1 MGVCALITKQDV
13 LEAIAEC
20 QGTRTPNAN
29 TAIKLAAFYTI
40 LDHLEESEETAQTG
54 GNQTS
59 RSLSAGYSYAEP
71 QSGVVHYSGESEFA
85 QAINGK
91 KQDEVW
97 DVMDELMSTIKVMNE
112 RLYNGVM
119 RKLQ

>member
-1 MGVCALITKQDV
+1 MITKRDL

-20 QGTRTPNAN
+20 QGTRSPNAN

-40 LDHLEESEETAQTG
+40 LDHLEEEERRPAEQAVDQNSFT
-54 GNQTS
+54 
-59 RSLSAGYSYAEP
+59 GYSLASP
-71 QSGVVHYSGESEFA
+71 GTVRFNGQSEFA
-85 QAINGK
+85 KAVNGRD
-91 KQDEVW
+91 QEDIW
-97 DVMDELMSTIKVMNE
+97 PIIDELMTLVKSMNE

>member
-1 MGVCALITKQDV
+1 MITKQDL

-20 QGTRTPNAN
+20 QGTRSPNAN

-40 LDHLEESEETAQTG
+40 LDHMEEDRQSADQATDR
-54 GNQTS
+54 NS
-59 RSLSAGYSYAEP
+59 FAGYSFASP
-71 QSGVVHYSGESEFA
+71 GAVQFSGQSEFA
-85 QAINGK
+85 RAVNGK
-91 KQDEVW
+91 PQEDVW
-97 DVMDELMSTIKVMNE
+97 PVIDELMALVKSMNE

>member
-1 MGVCALITKQDV
+1 MITKQDL

-20 QGTRTPNAN
+20 QGIRSPNAN

-40 LDHLEESEETAQTG
+40 LDHLDDGT
-54 GNQTS
+54 
-59 RSLSAGYSYAEP
+59 SAGNINEQNSFKGYSMSAPEAIV
-71 QSGVVHYSGESEFA
+71 QFDGESEFA
-85 QAINGK
+85 QTINGRD
-91 KQDEVW
+91 QSEVW
-97 DVMDELMSTIKVMNE
+97 PVMDELMSTIKIMNE

>member
-1 MGVCALITKQDV
+1 MITKQDL

-20 QGTRTPNAN
+20 QGTRSPNAN

-40 LDHLEESEETAQTG
+40 LDHLD
-54 GNQTS
+54 N
-59 RSLSAGYSYAEP
+59 
-71 QSGVVHYSGESEFA
+71 SGESSSSSSSSSHGPEADQNSFSGYSFAAPDVVQFSGQSEFA
-85 QAINGK
+85 KTINGK
-91 KQDEVW
+91 DQKDVW
-97 DVMDELMSTIKVMNE
+97 PVIYELMSLIQSMNE

>member
-1 MGVCALITKQDV
+1 MITKHDL

-20 QGTRTPNAN
+20 QGLRSPNAN

-40 LDHLEESEETAQTG
+40 LDHLDDEAPA
-54 GNQTS
+54 GNINEQNS
-59 RSLSAGYSYAEP
+59 FKGYSMSTPEAIV
-71 QSGVVHYSGESEFA
+71 QFDGESEFA
-85 QAINGK
+85 QNINGRD
-91 KQDEVW
+91 QSEVW
-97 DVMDELMSTIKVMNE
+97 PVMDELMSTIKIMNE

>member
-1 MGVCALITKQDV
+1 MITKQDL

-20 QGTRTPNAN
+20 QGTRSPNAN

-40 LDHLEESEETAQTG
+40 MDHIESHEDEKTNMTPH
-54 GNQTS
+54 T
-59 RSLSAGYSYAEP
+59 GYSFNGP
-71 QSGVVHYSGESEFA
+71 PVVEFNGDSEFA
-85 QAINGK
+85 SVIDGLEQEK
-91 KQDEVW
+91 VW
-97 DVMDELMSTIKVMNE
+97 PVIDELMSTIKIMNE